1 METAPIPENE
11 AARLAELE
19 QYNILDTLPEEA
31 FDSLTRLAAQ
41 ICDTPIAL
49 VSLIDAH
56 RQWFKAK
63 VGIDAPETPRDI
75 AFCAHAI
82 HQSDILIVPDT
93 MHDPRF
99 ADNPLVTKDPN
110 IRFYAGMPL
119 ITPTGH
125 AMGTLCV
132 IDRMPKQLTSDQMT
146 ALRILGQQVVSQLE
160 LRRRTITLEHTVA
173 RQQTIERSNAGLLRA
188 IDHSLEGVAILNKDG
203 CYTYMNP
210 AHAEVYGY
218 TIEELIGQSWQ
229 TLYAPEWADKINRFY
244 FPMLLAQGHWR
255 GEVKG
260 RTKSGSESSVEI
272 SLALLQDQ
280 SNSAQ
285 WSICTC
291 RDVSARIATERLL
304 KSKQDHLTD
313 AQTLAHIGS
322 WDWDMITGAETW
334 SDELYR
340 IFGYAPQAIT
350 PT

>member
-19 QYNILDTLPEEA
+19 QYNILDTGAEEA
-31 FDSLTRLAAQ
+31 FDGLTLLAAQ

-82 HQSDILIVPDT
+82 HQSEILIVPDT

-99 ADNPLVTKDPN
+99 ADNPLVTMDPN
-110 IRFYAGMPL
+110 IRFYASLPL

-132 IDRMPKQLTSDQMT
+132 IDRMPKQLTYDQMT

-160 LRRRTITLEHTVA
+160 LRRRTIALEHTVA
-173 RQQTIERSNAGLLRA
+173 CQQKIERSKAGLLRA
-188 IDHSLEGVAILNKDG
+188 IDHSLEGVAILNKDD

-210 AHAEVYGY
+210 AHAEVYGRTY
-218 TIEELIGQSWQ
+218 
-229 TLYAPEWADKINRFY
+229 
-244 FPMLLAQGHWR
+244 GH
-255 GEVKG
+255 
-260 RTKSGSESSVEI
+260 
-272 SLALLQDQ
+272 
-280 SNSAQ
+280 
-285 WSICTC
+285 C
-291 RDVSARIATERLL
+291 
-304 KSKQDHLTD
+304 H
-313 AQTLAHIGS
+313 
-322 WDWDMITGAETW
+322 
-334 SDELYR
+334 
-340 IFGYAPQAIT
+340 
-350 PT
+350 

>member
-19 QYNILDTLPEEA
+19 QYNILDTGAEEA
-31 FDSLTRLAAQ
+31 FDGLTRLAAQ

-132 IDRMPKQLTSDQMT
+132 IDRMPKSLTSDQMT

-160 LRRRTITLEHTVA
+160 LRRRTIALEHTLA
-173 RQQTIERSNAGLLRA
+173 HQQKIEQSKAGLLRA
-188 IDHSLEGVAILNKDG
+188 IDHGLEGVAILNKDG

-218 TIEELIGQSWQ
+218 TVEEMIGQSWQ
-229 TLYAPEWADKINRFY
+229 TLYTPEWVPRAGARRIRLETLHSSDIVWEDTWAQPLNRLHTPCWLSKITRILRACYVMSLNEPASPSFMW
-244 FPMLLAQGHWR
+244 PTA
-255 GEVKG
+255 
-260 RTKSGSESSVEI
+260 RTHGI
-272 SLALLQDQ
+272 
-280 SNSAQ
+280 
-285 WSICTC
+285 
-291 RDVSARIATERLL
+291 
-304 KSKQDHLTD
+304 
-313 AQTLAHIGS
+313 
-322 WDWDMITGAETW
+322 
-334 SDELYR
+334 
-340 IFGYAPQAIT
+340 
-350 PT
+350 

>member
-1 METAPIPENE
+1 MERAPIPENE

-19 QYNILDTLPEEA
+19 QYNILDTGAEEA
-31 FDSLTRLAAQ
+31 FDGLTRLAAQ

-82 HQSDILIVPDT
+82 HQSDILIVSDT

-99 ADNPLVTKDPN
+99 ADNPLVTMDPN

-160 LRRRTITLEHTVA
+160 LRRRTIALEQAVA
-173 RQQTIERSNAGLLRA
+173 RQQKIERSKAGLLRA
-188 IDHSLEGVAILNKDG
+188 IDHGLEGVAILNKDG

-218 TIEELIGQSWQ
+218 TVEELIQQSWQ

-244 FPMLLAQGHWR
+244 FPILLVQGHWH
-255 GEVKG
+255 GEVMG
-260 RTKSGSESSVEI
+260 RTKSGREISVEI

-280 SNSAQ
+280 SDPAQ

-291 RDVSARIATERLL
+291 RDVSARVATESLL
-304 KSKQDHLTD
+304 KSKQD
-313 AQTLAHIGS
+313 I
-322 WDWDMITGAETW
+322 
-334 SDELYR
+334 
-340 IFGYAPQAIT
+340 
-350 PT
+350 